1 MCVYRKLNCYFYN
14 ANVCMIEQ
22 LQDEND
28 KRKSTKITFFIE
40 EVASF
45 SFVRIVYCD
54 LSIFDVAGDFG
65 RSHHNYFI
73 VNIFPNHMF
82 ILHAT
87 YSVIGVFMA
96 LLSGVVG
103 VFMLTFSFNV

>member
-1 MCVYRKLNCYFYN
+1 
-14 ANVCMIEQ
+14 MIEQ

-40 EVASF
+40 EVAS
-45 SFVRIVYCD
+45 SLSYVLCIVYCD

-103 VFMLTFSFNV
+103 VFMLTFSFNG